1 MAALSRE
8 CFAACGRTRDYE
20 TANPDCQQQRGACQC
35 TCHESNAGR
44 R

>member
-8 CFAACGRTRDYE
+8 CFAACGRTHGYE
-20 TANPDCQQQRGACQC
+20 TANPDCHQPNCACL
-35 TCHESNAGR
+35 CHESNAGR

>member
-8 CFAACGRTRDYE
+8 CFADCGRARGYDA
-20 TANPDCQQQRGACQC
+20 ANPDCHQPACAC
-35 TCHESNAGR
+35 LCHESTGR